1 MLMGRPVV
9 GDRDPSRARTYGISA
24 VVLLALDLLWL
35 GVLAPPLYQRTIG
48 SLLRQKPDLVAATL
62 FYAIYLTGVNEF
74 VIRAFPPGSQV
85 ARVAARGALFGL
97 VAYATFD
104 LTALAMIAGWSPLV
118 TAVDMA
124 WGTVLTATV
133 AAVTYSFA
141 GRRRV

>member
-1 MLMGRPVV
+1 
-9 GDRDPSRARTYGISA
+9 
-24 VVLLALDLLWL
+24 
-35 GVLAPPLYQRTIG
+35 
-48 SLLRQKPDLVAATL
+48 
-62 FYAIYLTGVNEF
+62 
-74 VIRAFPPGSQV
+74 
-85 ARVAARGALFGL
+85 

-133 AAVTYSFA
+133 AAVTYSFV